1 MRIRTERWTRG
12 LRVGV
17 LVGAMALGATACG
30 SDSGSSSGSSGGGS
44 TASGSGGGSGKTYKI
59 VMSNGFVSTWRTE
72 MQELAKA
79 MASNNAP
86 YKGHVD
92 MKVVVS
98 ESNPTAQI
106 QSINNII
113 ATNPDAILIDA
124 LSPTALNP
132 VVKRACAKKI
142 LVVYFDQVGTE
153 MDKCAYRVHND
164 EYALF
169 QNNAEWLAKTLKG
182 KGRILQDL
190 GLPGSPISQIG
201 TKAAADVFKKYPGIQ
216 VVSKYEGNYTPG
228 PTKQAVTR
236 ILTSTKN
243 IDGVYGI
250 AGVDGAVQAFEETN
264 TKMVPMTNFGDMS
277 VRLTQLID
285 KNKANGLQFSMAEN
299 APTLAGQALQVA
311 WSALNDQNVLD
322 PKWGFSKG
330 SDDKEIF
337 IPKVA
342 YNTNGIPPLAG
353 FQKTTYEQLQEMSKG
368 LPVSTLIPYS
378 LPQSPVT
385 KEQVLGS

>member
-1 MRIRTERWTRG
+1 VRLSRG
-12 LRVGV
+12 RALVTAGIVGV
-17 LVGAMALGATACG
+17 MALGATACG
-30 SDSGSSSGSSGGGS
+30 SSSNSAAGNAGG
-44 TASGSGGGSGKTYKI
+44 GGGSGKTYKI
-59 VMSNGFVSTWRTE
+59 VMSNGFVSVWRTE

-79 MASNNAP
+79 MAASNAP
-86 YKGHVD
+86 YKGRVD

-98 ESNPTAQI
+98 DTSPTAQI
-106 QSINNII
+106 QSINNVI
-113 ATNPDAILIDA
+113 ATKPDAIVIDA

-132 VVKRACAKKI
+132 VVKRACAQGI
-142 LVVYFDQVGTE
+142 LVVYFDQVGTQ

-182 KGRILQDL
+182 KGRVLQDL

-201 TKAAADVFKKYPGIQ
+201 TKAAADVFKKYPGIK
-216 VVSKYEGNYTPG
+216 VVAKYEGNYTPG

-236 ILTSTKN
+236 ILTSNKG

-250 AGVDGAVQAFEETN
+250 AGVDGAVQAFQETN

-277 VRLTQLID
+277 VRLTNLLEA
-285 KNKANGLQFSMAEN
+285 NKAKGLEFNMAEN

-311 WSALNDQNVLD
+311 WAALNKEPMFE
-322 PKWGFSKG
+322 PKWGFKQG
-330 SDDKEIF
+330 ADPKEIF

-342 YNTNGIPPLAG
+342 YNTNGIPPIAG
-353 FQKTTYEQLQEMSKG
+353 FENTKYQQLLDMSKG
-368 LPVSTLIPYS
+368 LPEQTLLPYF
-378 LPQSPVT
+378 LPQSPVDA
-385 KEQVLGS
+385 KQVLGTS

>member
-1 MRIRTERWTRG
+1 
-12 LRVGV
+12 
-17 LVGAMALGATACG
+17 MALGATACG
-30 SDSGSSSGSSGGGS
+30 SSNSGSSPSSGGGS
-44 TASGSGGGSGKTYKI
+44 SSGKTYKI

-79 MASNNAP
+79 MAASNAP

-98 ESNPTAQI
+98 DTSPTAQI

-113 ATNPDAILIDA
+113 ATKPDAILIDA

-132 VVKRACAKKI
+132 VVKRACAQGI
-142 LVVYFDQVGTE
+142 TVVYFDQVGTQ
-153 MDKCAYRVHND
+153 MDKCAYRVHNN

-169 QNNAEWLAKTLKG
+169 QNNAEWLAKTLHG
-182 KGRILQDL
+182 KGRVLQDL

-201 TKAAADVFKKYPGIQ
+201 TKAAQDVFKKYPGMKI
-216 VVSKYEGNYTPG
+216 VAKYEGNYTPG

-236 ILTSTKN
+236 ILTSNKG

-250 AGVDGAVQAFEETN
+250 AGVDGAVQAFQETN

-277 VRLTQLID
+277 VRLTHLID
-285 KNKANGLQFSMAEN
+285 ANKSKGLEFNMAEN

-311 WSALNDQNVLD
+311 WAALNKQPVFGG
-322 PKWGFSKG
+322 KWGFEQG
-330 SDDKEIF
+330 GDAKEVF

-342 YNTNGIPPLAG
+342 YNTNGLPPITG
-353 FQKTTYEQLQEMSKG
+353 FQKTTYKQLEDMSKG
-368 LPVSTLIPYS
+368 LPEQTLIPYT
-378 LPQSPVT
+378 LPQSPVPAN
-385 KEQVLGS
+385 QVLGSV

>member
-1 MRIRTERWTRG
+1 MRLRRGRG
-12 LRVGV
+12 LVTAGVVG
-17 LVGAMALGATACG
+17 LMALGATACG
-30 SDSGSSSGSSGGGS
+30 SSNSGSSGGA
-44 TASGSGGGSGKTYKI
+44 ASGSSGGGKTYKI
-59 VMSNGFVSTWRTE
+59 VMSNGFVSVWRTE

-79 MASNNAP
+79 MAAGNAP

-98 ESNPTAQI
+98 DTSPTAQI

-113 ATNPDAILIDA
+113 ATKPDAILIDA

-132 VVKRACAKKI
+132 VVKRACAQGI
-142 LVVYFDQVGTE
+142 LVVYFDQVGTQ
-153 MDKCAYRVHND
+153 MDKCAYRVHNN

-182 KGRILQDL
+182 KGRVLQDL

-201 TKAAADVFKKYPGIQ
+201 TKAAADVFKKYPGIKIAA
-216 VVSKYEGNYTPG
+216 KYEGNYTPG

-250 AGVDGAVQAFEETN
+250 AGVDGAVQAFQETN
-264 TKMVPMTNFGDMS
+264 TKMIPMTNFGDMS
-277 VRLTQLID
+277 VRLTNLIEA
-285 KNKANGLQFSMAEN
+285 NKSNGLQFNMAEN

-311 WSALNDQNVLD
+311 WAALNKQPIFGDKFGFTQGGD
-322 PKWGFSKG
+322 PK
-330 SDDKEIF
+330 EVF

-342 YNTNGIPPLAG
+342 YNTNGLPPIAG
-353 FQKTTYEQLQEMSKG
+353 FQKTTYQQLLDMSKG
-368 LPVSTLIPYS
+368 LPEQTLIPYA
-378 LPQSPVT
+378 LPQSPVPSN
-385 KEQVLGS
+385 KVVGSS